1 MTLNLTDPAL
11 LFPGISLLFLA
22 YTNRYLTL
30 AAIIRNLSQKVLEP
44 DSSSFREQIRSMY
57 LRVQLIKYMQAA
69 GVLAFI
75 FCIGSM
81 VALVLKIEH
90 AGIILFFASLV
101 VLLISLIMALIEI
114 LLSGVSLKMELDRTL
129 RGK

>member
-1 MTLNLTDPAL
+1 M
-11 LFPGISLLFLA
+11 
-22 YTNRYLTL
+22 
-30 AAIIRNLSQKVLEP
+30 
-44 DSSSFREQIRSMY
+44 
-57 LRVQLIKYMQAA
+57 QLIKYMQAA